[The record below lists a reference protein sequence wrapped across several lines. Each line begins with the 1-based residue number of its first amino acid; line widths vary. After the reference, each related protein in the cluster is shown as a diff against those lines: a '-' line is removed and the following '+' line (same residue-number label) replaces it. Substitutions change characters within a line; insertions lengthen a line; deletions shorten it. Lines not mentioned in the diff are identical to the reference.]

1 MDSSLSRTDE
11 KTEAHE
17 RAERQS
23 QQNDEPLETPSGI
36 RLYLIFV
43 ALIFAAFLVSLNAS
57 IVSTVWHQDEST
69 LLEPDSL

>member
-1 MDSSLSRTDE
+1 MDSSPPRTDD

-17 RAERQS
+17 RQN
-23 QQNDEPLETPSGI
+23 QKNDEPSDTPSGI
-36 RLYLIFV
+36 KLYLILV

-69 LLEPDSL
+69 LLEPYGL